1 VDPQSLKGTFG
12 IALTIFLAAAA
23 MLPFQPRGSA
33 EFVVTTLAAAIG
45 AIFILAIAVVARWA
59 NPRPPE
65 PSDRAARTIYNVSRG
80 SPAGRAGRS
89 SATRR
94 DG

>member
-33 EFVVTTLAAAIG
+33 EFVVTALAAAIG
-45 AIFILAIAVVARWA
+45 GLFILAIAVVARWA

-65 PSDRAARTIYNVSRG
+65 PDGGAARTIYDVRG
-80 SPAGRAGRS
+80 SAAGRAGGS

-94 DG
+94 DR